1 MPRNMPGSSGYGR
14 RNAFTFIALVMLI
27 NVRQMSDMCRG
38 GLGKKTV
45 PAERGAPSGADQ
57 YLYGF
62 SGLYK
67 KPMNRSQVFFR
78 SALLFLVVFLSFT
91 PVSAWTFSGWTGP
104 SPGAELQ
111 PGSRVSA
118 GYSLSFSSF
127 ESGTT
132 FDSDNS
138 LVMFTDL
145 TDPHWVVVKTEE
157 VNEEPLV
164 TNLADRQSAQVRLDG
179 WDLSFSRKQF
189 AVDVALTGTAPDFD
203 QTGEIVV
210 LRLQELNP
218 EAKTVSG
225 KLVKKTAMVIV
236 PTQAPTAVPTTE
248 PVEVV
253 IEITSAP
260 EKTQVTT
267 AAPVKKQTYAPG
279 PEPLL
284 ICSLLAAG
292 ILLTGFFRHRH

>member
-1 MPRNMPGSSGYGR
+1 
-14 RNAFTFIALVMLI
+14 
-27 NVRQMSDMCRG
+27 
-38 GLGKKTV
+38 
-45 PAERGAPSGADQ
+45 
-57 YLYGF
+57 
-62 SGLYK
+62 
-67 KPMNRSQVFFR
+67 MNQSQVFFR
-78 SALLFLVVFLSFT
+78 SALMLLVAFLVVT

-118 GYSLSFSSF
+118 GYSMSFSSF

-189 AVDVALTGTAPDFD
+189 TVDVALTGTAPDFG

-210 LRLQELNP
+210 LRLQELDP

-225 KLVKKTAMVIV
+225 KLIKKTAMVIV

-253 IEITSAP
+253 IEITPDP
-260 EKTQVTT
+260 EKTTVTT
-267 AAPVKKQTYAPG
+267 AAPGKKQTYAPG